1 MCAVWS
7 TSVLVFSFLINFF
20 TVLPCSHDLCQSC
33 QGWAHSETIFSPE
46 ATLQLYSG
54 VDNTIVRQPYDAYRL
69 HKQTRDCPCGNTKEL
84 FQRESVQRI
93 SFLNNWFGCMNKPRE
108 ETAEH
113 TNLQLDSKRLWV
125 WHSFSQTRGNPL
137 HNSWH
142 FQTKG
147 RIILR
152 GNISNATS
160 KKSSVC
166 LEQGGRVSGG
176 RSVAGQYKLLY
187 LLTPTKQVFTKI
199 SGTVL
204 ANCKKKVFCL
214 HPVSR
219 SIYQKNKKIKN
230 RWT

>member
-1 MCAVWS
+1 MIYVRAVKGEHTARRSSLLKPLSNSILEWTTLS
-7 TSVLVFSFLINFF
+7 SDNHTMPIDCINRR
-20 TVLPCSHDLCQSC
+20 V
-33 QGWAHSETIFSPE
+33 
-46 ATLQLYSG
+46 
-54 VDNTIVRQPYDAYRL
+54 IVRVGILKSYF
-69 HKQTRDCPCGNTKEL
+69 NV
-84 FQRESVQRI
+84 SVQRI

-108 ETAEH
+108 ETPEH

-176 RSVAGQYKLLY
+176 RSVAGQYKMLY
-187 LLTPTKQVFTKI
+187 LLTPTMQVFTKI

-214 HPVSR
+214 HQVSR
-219 SIYQKNKKIKN
+219 SIYQKK
-230 RWT
+230 